1 VKGDRLWPLAL
12 VAVLALTV
20 GANVVIYWVAN
31 RGEGPAVERDYYRRA
46 VAWDSTLAEQ
56 ARSRALGWRVA
67 AALSPPAEGHG
78 TLDLVVADA
87 QGAPVS
93 GARVHVEGFAVAH
106 SGLRLDAPLNEV
118 GTGRYAVRLA
128 VTRTEWHEFRLT
140 VERDTVRFAARLRCL
155 PGEACRVT

>member
-1 VKGDRLWPLAL
+1 MKGDRLWPLAL
-12 VAVLALTV
+12 VGVLALTV

-56 ARSRALGWRVA
+56 ARSRALGWRVS
-67 AALSPPAEGHG
+67 AALSTPDDERS
-78 TLDLVVADA
+78 TLDLTVVDA

-93 GARVHVEGFAVAH
+93 GARVRVEGFAVAH
-106 SGLRLDAPLNEV
+106 ARLRLDAPLGEV
-118 GTGRYAVRLA
+118 STGRYAVRLA

-140 VERDTVRFAARLRCL
+140 VERDAARYAARLRCL

>member
-1 VKGDRLWPLAL
+1 MKGDRLWPLAL

-67 AALSPPAEGHG
+67 AALSPPAAGHG
-78 TLDLVVADA
+78 TLDLTVVDA

-93 GARVHVEGFAVAH
+93 GARVRVEGFAVAH
-106 SGLRLDAPLNEV
+106 SGLRLDAPLNET
-118 GTGRYAVRLA
+118 GPGRYGVRLA
-128 VTRTEWHEFRLT
+128 VARTEWHEFRLT
-140 VERDTVRFAARLRCL
+140 VERDAARYAARLRCL
-155 PGEACRVT
+155 PGEACRIT